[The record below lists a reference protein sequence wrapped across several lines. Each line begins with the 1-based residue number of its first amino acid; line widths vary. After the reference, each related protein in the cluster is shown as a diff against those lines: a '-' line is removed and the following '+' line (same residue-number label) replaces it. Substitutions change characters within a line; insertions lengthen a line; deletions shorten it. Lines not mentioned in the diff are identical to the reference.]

1 MEEVTNHVILFS
13 RPSATLR
20 LCGRQKRTK
29 MTDSIINNTS
39 FLISKARMKILFS
52 VMALLC
58 CLCRADEATFCRML
72 ERLASMDPAQ
82 SASVYSSRAVQMSYE
97 TLLEFD
103 YKARPYRL
111 IPALADSMPL
121 VNSNATVYIFHIN
134 PEACFQPD
142 ICFGLDSSGAPK
154 GRPVVAD
161 DLIYSLKRLA
171 DRKVSS
177 PGSWLVDDT
186 IKGMR
191 AFVDV
196 STQKGAT
203 DYSMRIAGLQAL
215 DPHTVQIELS
225 QPKQQFIWYFAMCY
239 TAVVPHEAVEYY
251 GTDFGNHAVG
261 TGAYRLE
268 RWQRNHQMDFVRNK
282 AWRGWTKGPAAFD
295 PAGTMLPFER
305 IIFRVIDDVSTQ
317 WLCFLSGELDFLGSI
332 TRDNWDVVVNADGE
346 LDKSLQDRGI
356 KIFKIPALEVFYVGM
371 NMDDPVLGGN
381 LKLRQALNCAFD
393 SSRWVRF
400 FNNRAIKCD
409 GPLPPGISGRL
420 ETPFEFD
427 FNLDKA
433 KRLLKEAGYPDG
445 IDPETGKRLV
455 LELDMG
461 RTSQEIRES
470 TELMVSF
477 YNKVGISLE
486 PHFHNWPVFLKR
498 ISNRQSQMFRIG
510 WIGDYPDAE
519 NFMQLFYSKNVSPG
533 PNRTNY
539 VNPELDRLY
548 ELAGRTTDESER
560 NRIWKES
567 QKIVRRDC
575 PWIFHYYRKTY
586 TLSNGR
592 LHNYQPTDFPYA
604 TEKYYRR
611 KVIRK

>member
-1 MEEVTNHVILFS
+1 MAEKLIFFTIV
-13 RPSATLR
+13 
-20 LCGRQKRTK
+20 
-29 MTDSIINNTS
+29 
-39 FLISKARMKILFS
+39 LISF
-52 VMALLC
+52 V
-58 CLCRADEATFCRML
+58 CRADDAAFCRML
-72 ERLASMDPAQ
+72 ERVASMDPAQ
-82 SASVYSSRAVQMSYE
+82 AASVYSARASQMNYE
-97 TLLEFD
+97 TLFEFD

-111 IPALADSMPL
+111 IPALADSMPV
-121 VNSNATVYIFHIN
+121 VNSNATVYLFHID
-134 PEACFQPD
+134 PEARFQDD
-142 ICFGLDSSGAPK
+142 ICFGLDSHGSLK
-154 GRPVVAD
+154 GRPVVAED
-161 DLIYSLKRLA
+161 VIFSLKRLA

-177 PGSWLVDDT
+177 PGSWLVDDS
-186 IKGMR
+186 IIGMR
-191 AFVDV
+191 AFADA
-196 STQKGAT
+196 SSQKSAT
-203 DYSMRIAGLQAL
+203 DYSMDVSGLKAL
-215 DPHTVQIELS
+215 DSHTVQIELTE
-225 QPKQQFIWYFAMCY
+225 PKQQFIWYFGMCY
-239 TAVVPHEAVEYY
+239 TAVVPHEAVIFY

-261 TGAYRLE
+261 SGAYRLD
-268 RWQRNHQMDFVRNK
+268 RWQRNHQMDFVRNES
-282 AWRGWTKGPAAFD
+282 WRGWSKGPAAFD
-295 PAGTMLPFER
+295 PAGAMVPFDR
-305 IIFRVIDDVSTQ
+305 VIFRVIDDVSTQ

-356 KIFKIPALEVFYVGM
+356 RIYQIPALEVFYIGL

-381 LKLRQALNCAFD
+381 RKLRQALNCAFD
-393 SSRWVRF
+393 SGRWVRF

-409 GPLPPGISGRL
+409 GPLPPGIEGRL
-420 ETPFEFD
+420 NAPFEYD

-445 IDPETGKRLV
+445 IDPQTGKRLV
-455 LELDMG
+455 LDLDMG

-519 NFMQLFYSKNVSPG
+519 NFIQLFYGKNVSPG

-539 VNPELDRLY
+539 VNPALDRLY
-548 ELAGRTTDESER
+548 EQAVRTTNESER
-560 NRIWKES
+560 NRIWEEA
-567 QKIVRRDC
+567 QRIVREDC

-586 TLSNGR
+586 TLSNDR
-592 LHNYQPTDFPYA
+592 LLNYAPTDFPYA

-611 KVIRK
+611 KVK